1 MDRAAVLEKNGL
13 REMAA
18 AEAPGKQGLKAMDQE
33 VIHPKS
39 QRKRRAKSKRVLLL
53 SPPFTKPQYEGY
65 RLGETLG
72 IRYLAPFLEVKGHK
86 VDALEPSL
94 SQLSIRDTAKEIL
107 KEDYDLVGFTV
118 PYGGLFPNVVNVI
131 KIIRDAGFKN
141 HITIGGHFPT
151 FEHIDILRYNKNI
164 DSVVRHEGEVTLLA
178 LVNNLDDQNNLKTIP
193 GLSYREGEKSH
204 MNPPRPLIENLD
216 ELPFPKRDE
225 YSRYNEGDHYA
236 MVTSRG
242 CYGNCSF
249 CSVRAFYGYDKASL
263 RFRSPDN
270 VVNEIEYL
278 VDNYNAKVISF
289 MDDNFMG
296 GKIGKKRAIEIADM
310 IISRGLD
317 IFFEISCRS
326 DDIDDHIL
334 SELKKA
340 GLRHIS
346 VGIESGNNAVLKR
359 FNKKVTVS
367 DNIAAIKTLRKN
379 NLSFTSYF
387 IMFDPWTTLDEL
399 KCNLLFLYDNKICTY
414 RTVKN
419 AITIYK
425 GTPFFA
431 QLKNELRRRNWE
443 YPYKFKDNT
452 IAKIYYT
459 VESLKELA
467 EIDAILD
474 ILIYNQDVEITDF
487 KENNRVAY
495 EETSVLT
502 NQFVYES
509 MLEILDGVING
520 SSDDFLLAQIKTLR
534 DKIYGFVE
542 NIKNDLFAKG
552 LDWALEDLKDVQSFP
567 KRAQERSEV
576 KNEKKKRHFS

>member
-1 MDRAAVLEKNGL
+1 MLSGSADMAAV
-13 REMAA
+13 
-18 AEAPGKQGLKAMDQE
+18 EAPEKQGIEAMDQE

-39 QRKRRAKSKRVLLL
+39 LRKTRAKSKRVLLL
-53 SPPFTKPQYEGY
+53 SPPFTKPQYGKY
-65 RLGETLG
+65 RIGETLG
-72 IRYLAPFLEVKGHK
+72 VRYLAAFLEVKGHK
-86 VDALEPSL
+86 VDVLEPSL
-94 SQLSIRDTAKEIL
+94 SQSSIKDTAKAIL

-118 PYGGLFPNVVNVI
+118 PYGGLFPNVLKVI
-131 KIIRDAGFKN
+131 KTIRDAGFKG

-151 FEHIDILRYNKNI
+151 FEHNDILRYYKHI
-164 DSVVRHEGEVTLLA
+164 DSVVRHEGEHTLLA
-178 LVNNLDDQNNLKTIP
+178 LVNNLDEQNNFKTIP
-193 GLSYREGEKSH
+193 GLSYREGEKLLV
-204 MNPPRPLIENLD
+204 NPPRPLIENLD

-249 CSVRAFYGYDKASL
+249 CSVRAFYGYDKAL
-263 RFRSPDN
+263 WRFRSPEN
-270 VVNEIEYL
+270 VVDEIEYL
-278 VDNYNAKVISF
+278 VDNYSAKVISF

-326 DDIDDHIL
+326 DDIDEHIL

-340 GLRHIS
+340 GLRHVS

-359 FNKKVTVS
+359 FNKKTTVS

-379 NLSFTSYF
+379 NLSFTPYF
-387 IMFDPWTTLDEL
+387 IMFDPSTTLDEL
-399 KCNLLFLYDNKICTY
+399 KCNLLFLYHNKICTY

-443 YPYKFKDNT
+443 YQYEFKDNK

-474 ILIYNQDVEITDF
+474 ILIYNQDVKITDF
-487 KENNRVAY
+487 KENIRAAY

-509 MLEILDGVING
+509 MLEIIDGVIN
-520 SSDDFLLAQIKTLR
+520 SSSEDFQLVQIKRLR

-542 NIKNDLFAKG
+542 NLKNNLFAKG
-552 LDWALEDLKDVQSFP
+552 LDWVLEDLKEVQSFQKKGLRKEVYYN
-567 KRAQERSEV
+567 KRR
-576 KNEKKKRHFS
+576 

>member
-1 MDRAAVLEKNGL
+1 MDRAAALEKNGL
-13 REMAA
+13 REMV
-18 AEAPGKQGLKAMDQE
+18 AEGVPEKQWLKAMGQE

-39 QRKRRAKSKRVLLL
+39 LRGKKAKSKRVLLL
-53 SPPFTKPQYEGY
+53 SPPFKNPQSERY
-65 RLGETLG
+65 RLGEALG
-72 IRYLAPFLEVKGHK
+72 IRYLASFLEVNGHG
-86 VDALEPSL
+86 VDVLEPSL
-94 SQLSIRDTAKEIL
+94 SQLSIKDTAKAIL

-131 KIIRDAGFKN
+131 KIIRDAGFKS
-141 HITIGGHFPT
+141 HITNGGHFST

-178 LVNNLDDQNNLKTIP
+178 LVNNLDDQNNFKTIP

-204 MNPPRPLIENLD
+204 VNPPRPLIENLD
-216 ELPFPKRDE
+216 ELPFPKRDD

-249 CSVRAFYGYDKASL
+249 CSVRAFYGYDNASL

-270 VVNEIEYL
+270 VVDEIEYL
-278 VDNYNAKVISF
+278 VDNYGAKVISF
-289 MDDNFMG
+289 LDDNFMG
-296 GKIGKKRAIEIADM
+296 GKIGKKRAKEIANA
-310 IISRGLD
+310 IINRGLD

-326 DDIDDHIL
+326 DDIDEHIL
-334 SELKKA
+334 SEMKKA
-340 GLRHIS
+340 GLRHVS
-346 VGIESGNNAVLKR
+346 VGIESGNDEVLKR

-367 DNIAAIKTLRKN
+367 DNIAAIKILRKN
-379 NLSFTSYF
+379 NLSFTPYF

-431 QLKNELRRRNWE
+431 QLKNELRRRIWE
-443 YPYKFKDNT
+443 YQYEFKDNK

-474 ILIYNQDVEITDF
+474 ILIYSRDVEIGDF
-487 KENNRVAY
+487 EENIGTAY
-495 EETSVLT
+495 EEISVLT

-509 MLEILDGVING
+509 MLEIIDAVING
-520 SSDDFLLAQIKTLR
+520 SSDDFPLVQIKTLR
-534 DKIYGFVE
+534 DKIQGFVE
-542 NIKNDLFAKG
+542 DIKNNLFAKG
-552 LDWALEDLKDVQSFP
+552 LNWMLEDLKDIQSFP
-567 KRAQERSEV
+567 KRVQERSV
-576 KNEKKKRHFS
+576 LKI

>member
-1 MDRAAVLEKNGL
+1 MADQRLL
-13 REMAA
+13 R
-18 AEAPGKQGLKAMDQE
+18 LKS
-33 VIHPKS
+33 PKS
-39 QRKRRAKSKRVLLL
+39 RSKRILLL
-53 SPPFTKPQYEGY
+53 SPPFTKSQYKGY
-65 RLGETLG
+65 RLGEALG
-72 IRYLAPFLEVKGHK
+72 IRCLASFLEVNGHK

-94 SQLSIRDTAKEIL
+94 SQLSIKDTAKAIL
-107 KEDYDLVGFTV
+107 KEDYDLIGFTV
-118 PYGGLFPNVVNVI
+118 PYGGLFPNVVKVI
-131 KIIRDAGFKN
+131 KTIRDAGFKG
-141 HITIGGHFPT
+141 HITIGGHFST
-151 FEHIDILRYNKNI
+151 FEHHDLLRYYKNI
-164 DSVVRHEGEVTLLA
+164 DSVVRHEGEHTLLE
-178 LVNNLDDQNNLKTIP
+178 LVNNLDTRNNFKTIL
-193 GLSYREGEKSH
+193 GLSYREGE
-204 MNPPRPLIENLD
+204 NLYENRPRPLIENLD

-225 YSRYNEGDHYA
+225 YSNYNEEDHYA
-236 MVTSRG
+236 MITSRG
-242 CYGNCSF
+242 CYGKCSF
-249 CSVRAFYGYDKASL
+249 CSVRAFYGYDKASS

-270 VVNEIEYL
+270 VVDEIEYL

-296 GKIGKKRAIEIADM
+296 GKIGKKRAKEIASA

-326 DDIDDHIL
+326 DDIDGHIL

-340 GLRHIS
+340 GLRHVS

-359 FNKKVTVS
+359 FNKKATVS

-379 NLSFTSYF
+379 NLSFTPYF
-387 IMFDPWTTLDEL
+387 IMFDPWATLDEL

-431 QLKNELRRRNWE
+431 QLKNELRRWNWE
-443 YPYKFKDNT
+443 YQYEFKDNK

-467 EIDAILD
+467 EIDAIID

-487 KENNRVAY
+487 KENIRVAY
-495 EETSVLT
+495 EETSVLA

-509 MLEILDGVING
+509 MLEIIEGVING
-520 SSDDFLLAQIKTLR
+520 SSDDFLLVQIKTLR
-534 DKIYGFVE
+534 DKIYGFIE
-542 NIKNDLFAKG
+542 NIKNNLFAKG
-552 LDWALEDLKDVQSFP
+552 LDRALEDLKEAQSFP
-567 KRAQERSEV
+567 KRAQERSV
-576 KNEKKKRHFS
+576 LKI